1 MENIAKLNHFGED
14 VSNSE
19 LVKKSQLGDKSAFEE
34 LVKRHQDLVF
44 SLSFK
49 LTGNRE
55 LANDVAQEAF
65 IRAWKAI
72 DKFRGDSTFGTW
84 IYRITV
90 NTAWTLRKKAKKHYS
105 LNIEDTQE
113 PVVIDEKKDPE
124 LVAINSDLSV
134 VLRKALNQIPLE
146 QRIIVEL
153 KNIEGRSHK
162 EIADYLDISVTAA
175 KVRLHRAHQKLRNI
189 LEEIEAWES
198 F

>member
-1 MENIAKLNHFGED
+1 MENIAKLNHFGEE

-55 LANDVAQEAF
+55 LANDVAQESF

-72 DKFRGDSTFGTW
+72 EKFRGDSTFGTW

-175 KVRLHRAHQKLRNI
+175 KVRLHRAHQKLRTI
-189 LEEIEAWES
+189 LEEIEA
-198 F
+198 